1 MGRILYLDNLRV
13 FLTMLVVVFHTSIAY
28 GGAGS
33 WILKDVDDSQL
44 SLTVII
50 LSIFTGVCQA
60 FFMSLFFFLSTYF
73 IPFSYDK
80 KGPIVFLKGRLI
92 RIGIPLLFYYF
103 IIGPITDWFAH
114 FYNRMTLSQFYIQK
128 VFSFQQNFFG
138 PAWFLE
144 TLLYVSI
151 FYALYQFFTKPNK
164 EIEKTRN
171 FPKGKTLVLI
181 AFIFGFIA
189 FSVRMIYPTG
199 TGIWGLQFGYF
210 PLYLLLMWT
219 GVAAYRQKWLENMPA
234 KLIKTW
240 KMIGLVMIS
249 IFSVG
254 LIATGALSGNLNFS
268 GGMNTQALFYA
279 LWEPFLCFGVSI
291 GLIVYFQKRWNFTND
306 FINRLRESASTVYLI
321 HPPVIVGW
329 TMAFRTLGLPP
340 FIKFVLVATLSVATC
355 FIIAFFI
362 LRVPHMKKI
371 L

>member
-1 MGRILYLDNLRV
+1 MGRIVYLDNLRV

-33 WILKDVDDSQL
+33 WILKDIDDSEL
-44 SLTVII
+44 SVTVIL

-60 FFMSLFFFLSTYF
+60 FFMSLFFFVSTYF
-73 IPFSYDK
+73 MPASYDK
-80 KGPIVFLKGRLI
+80 KGPLAFLKGRMV

-103 IIGPITDWFAH
+103 IIGPITSWVAH
-114 FYNRMTLSQFYIQK
+114 FYSNMTLTQFYIQK

-151 FYALYQFFTKPNK
+151 FYALYQFFTKPTK
-164 EIEKTRN
+164 ENEKIRN
-171 FPKGKTLVLI
+171 FPTGRKLVLI

-189 FSVRMIYPTG
+189 FSVRLIYPTG
-199 TGIWGLQFGYF
+199 TGRWGLQFGYF
-210 PLYLLLMWT
+210 PLYLLLMWS
-219 GVAAYRQKWLENMPA
+219 GVAAYRHKWLENMPV

-240 KMIGLVMIS
+240 KIIGLVMIPV
-249 IFSVG
+249 FPVG
-254 LIATGALSGNLNFS
+254 LIATGALSGKLNVS

-279 LWEPFLCFGVSI
+279 LWEPFLCFGICI
-291 GLIVYFQKRWNFTND
+291 GLIVYFQKRWNVTND
-306 FINRLRESASTVYLI
+306 FINRLRESAYTVYLI

-329 TMAFRTLGLPP
+329 TMAFRTLELPS
-340 FIKFVLVATLSVATC
+340 FVKFLIVAPLSVATC
-355 FIIAFFI
+355 FIIAFLI
-362 LRVPHMKKI
+362 LRAPHVKRI

>member
-1 MGRILYLDNLRV
+1 MGRIVYLDNLRV
-13 FLTMLVVVFHTSIAY
+13 FLTMLVVVFHSSIAY

-73 IPFSYDK
+73 IPSSYDK
-80 KGPIVFLKGRLI
+80 KGPAAFLKGRLI

-103 IIGPITDWFAH
+103 IIGPITNWFAH
-114 FYNRMTLSQFYIQK
+114 FYSKMTLSQFYTQK
-128 VFSFQQNFFG
+128 VFSFHQNFFG

-144 TLLYVSI
+144 TLLYASI
-151 FYALYQFFTKPNK
+151 FYALYQLFTNPNK
-164 EIEKTRN
+164 ENEKTMN
-171 FPKGKTLVLI
+171 FPKGKRLVLI

-189 FSVRMIYPTG
+189 FSVRLIYPTG

-210 PLYLLLMWT
+210 PLYLLLMWA
-219 GVAAYRQKWLENMPA
+219 GVAAYRHKWLENLSEE
-234 KLIKTW
+234 LIKTW
-240 KMIGLVMIS
+240 KIIGLVMIP
-249 IFSVG
+249 IFPVG

-279 LWEPFLCFGVSI
+279 LWEPFLCFGICI
-291 GLIVYFQKRWNFTND
+291 GLVVYFQKRWNFTNG
-306 FINRLRESASTVYLI
+306 FINLLRESAYTVYLI

-329 TMAFRTLGLPP
+329 TMTFRPLGLPP
-340 FIKFVLVATLSVATC
+340 FLKFVLVAPLSVAAC